1 GASSRCSGEEL
12 SHSSND
18 CLSSTCSHHT
28 VHSDLAPVLCLLGV
42 GQSHGSEVIVGVL
55 GGKPCDV
62 LPETHSIA
70 TRATPQSSL
79 AGEVG
84 SCSTG
89 TEEAICRL
97 AQGLLKSLDRSDI
110 TGVERAGLR
119 TVQDVL
125 NNPSQVCA
133 LTSPEAQW
141 DLPG

>member
-1 GASSRCSGEEL
+1 
-12 SHSSND
+12 
-18 CLSSTCSHHT
+18 
-28 VHSDLAPVLCLLGV
+28 
-42 GQSHGSEVIVGVL
+42 
-55 GGKPCDV
+55 V

-141 DLPG
+141 HLPGRVGGGWCRVVLGVRRPDDHHTVVVVVGLRPLVQPDTTSCRGVTARTGTRSVTSEDRKSVV